1 MNNSIDMQK
10 VNPSQH
16 LLHQIDNFRH
26 INTISKRAQV
36 RIQIVVDILE
46 N

>member
-16 LLHQIDNFRH
+16 LLHQIDNFRQ

-36 RIQIVVDILE
+36 RIQVVVDILE

>member
-16 LLHQIDNFRH
+16 LLHQIDNFRQ
-26 INTISKRAQV
+26 INAISKRAQV
-36 RIQIVVDILE
+36 RIQVVVDILE

>member
-1 MNNSIDMQK
+1 MNNSVDMQK

-16 LLHQIDNFRH
+16 LLHQIDNFRQ

-36 RIQIVVDILE
+36 RIQIVVNVLE